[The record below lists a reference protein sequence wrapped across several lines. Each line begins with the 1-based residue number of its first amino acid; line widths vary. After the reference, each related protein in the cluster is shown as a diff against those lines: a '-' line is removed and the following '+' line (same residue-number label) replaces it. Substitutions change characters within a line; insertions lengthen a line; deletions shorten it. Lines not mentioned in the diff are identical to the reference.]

1 MNAPLGLSLRPEWV
15 EPLLD
20 SRAALPAL
28 EVIFEQWVFASES
41 ALADLERLR
50 GRYPM
55 LLHCLSMNLGS
66 ADPLDRDYFER
77 VRAFADRFEV
87 SGVSDHLSWRSIGGA
102 WTLSLLPLPRTR
114 EALEHVVARVEG
126 AQSVLGRRIALENV
140 SQYRATPEE
149 MPLVEMFNE
158 LYQRCGAPIH
168 LDLNNLLV
176 NERWLGEKPEAFLD
190 ALTAEVGWAH
200 VAGHQNVEMP
210 IDDHSAMPSAQC
222 MRLVSY
228 LRDDTAVILEWD
240 RERPALRSLLPVL
253 ERPEA
258 MHDAL

>member
-1 MNAPLGLSLRPEWV
+1 MGLSLRREWV
-15 EPLLD
+15 APLLE

-41 ALADLERLR
+41 ALEDLERLR
-50 GRYPM
+50 ARYPL

-66 ADPLDRDYFER
+66 VDPLDRDYFER

-87 SGVSDHLSWRSIGGA
+87 SGVSDHMSWRSIEGA

-114 EALEHVVARVEG
+114 EALEHVLARVDG
-126 AQSVLGRRIALENV
+126 AQSVLGRPIALENV
-140 SQYRATPEE
+140 SQYRATPDE

-158 LYQRCGAPIH
+158 LHQRCGAPIH
-168 LDLNNLLV
+168 LDFNNLLV

-190 ALTAEVGWAH
+190 ALTAEVAWAH
-200 VAGHQNVEMP
+200 VAGHQNVDMP

-222 MRLVSY
+222 MRLLSY
-228 LRDDTAVILEWD
+228 LRDDTTVILEWD
-240 RERPALRSLLPVL
+240 RERPALRSLLPAL
-253 ERPEA
+253 ERLET